1 MKYDVVFWDFDGT
14 LVYSHS
20 LWTRGALDAL
30 RQAGGELDYEQLR
43 PFTRNIYPWD
53 VPDPEYRPLQ
63 GQAWWDY
70 VEQQF
75 CAAYCRA
82 GIGEDLACRAAAG
95 LRQQILQVGKYHL
108 FDDTIP
114 ALQLCRAQGVRNIL
128 LSNNYPELEQIVEQL
143 ALTPWLD
150 GMVVS
155 GQIGWD
161 KPRPE
166 IFAHGMALAG
176 PGARCLM
183 VGDNPVADI
192 QGAQGAGLDAALVHR
207 LQPSTADYQ
216 AETLLGL
223 LEQIEE

>member
-1 MKYDVVFWDFDGT
+1 
-14 LVYSHS
+14 
-20 LWTRGALDAL
+20 
-30 RQAGGELDYEQLR
+30 
-43 PFTRNIYPWD
+43 
-53 VPDPEYRPLQ
+53 
-63 GQAWWDY
+63 
-70 VEQQF
+70 
-75 CAAYCRA
+75 
-82 GIGEDLACRAAAG
+82 
-95 LRQQILQVGKYHL
+95 
-108 FDDTIP
+108 
-114 ALQLCRAQGVRNIL
+114 
-128 LSNNYPELEQIVEQL
+128 
-143 ALTPWLD
+143 
-150 GMVVS
+150 MVVS